1 MSFINQIVLFLKRPF
16 PPTENWID
24 RIRLAFAI
32 AIFVTFFLYI
42 FEPFGLSNLSKN
54 KFWICLGF
62 GSATLVASLLFEVLI
77 VKIFKWHDVPQNFT
91 FGKWVLQAIGMIL
104 TISVANFL
112 FGRWLQGSMDWRFF
126 PQMIYATFAVGVF
139 PTVVLGSLS
148 MLRQEKIYKE
158 IASGINDLSQK
169 SKETSRS
176 QERTIGEI
184 ALSNIRY
191 IESYQNYIKI
201 GYIDNDTALNE
212 SMQRATLKSLQ
223 SELEGTSIVKC
234 HRSFLVN
241 KDSIIS
247 VSGNAQ
253 GLLLTLEDC
262 DKEIPVSRSF
272 VPSFR

>member
-1 MSFINQIVLFLKRPF
+1 MSPFNQIVAFFQRPF
-16 PPTENWID
+16 APTENWIE
-24 RIRLAFAI
+24 RVKLAFAI
-32 AIFVTFFLYI
+32 SLFVTFFLYI
-42 FEPFGLSNLSKN
+42 FEPFGLSHLTAN

-62 GSATLVASLLFEVLI
+62 GSATLVASLLFEVII
-77 VKIFKWHDVPQNFT
+77 VKVLKLHDNPQNFT

-104 TISVANFL
+104 TISIANFL
-112 FGRWLQGSMDWRFF
+112 FGRWLQGSMDWRYF

-139 PTVVLGSLS
+139 PTIVLGSLS
-148 MLRQEKIYKE
+148 MLRQERKYQE
-158 IASGINDLSQK
+158 IASGINDLSHNATE
-169 SKETSRS
+169 SSDR
-176 QERTIGEI
+176 QERAVGEI
-184 ALSNIRY
+184 AVSSIRY

-201 GYIDNDTALNE
+201 GHLDNDSMLKE

-241 KDSIIS
+241 RQSIIS

-253 GLLLTLEDC
+253 GLLLKLDNC